1 MDETNTKSSPI
12 TLIIFG
18 LTQQAL
24 PQFTVVGDILRA
36 HRVRVQTW
44 FDTIQLVAQSRGPSS
59 FITFRIQPT
68 VDTPAAVSVE
78 GDSRWEINSTSKH
91 TYTFVMSDYQRCRQ
105 LWFWGQRQLS
115 IYPLFVSN
123 NNISSPAPHQV
134 SLSIQS
140 LPIADC
146 AAENKKIQGDLV
158 AMVTAILPAH
168 NDKATPTS
176 QVISPSGFLRLW
188 DGTGPSLSDEYVY
201 MFVLAPL

>member
-24 PQFTVVGDILRA
+24 PQFTVVGDIIRA

-44 FDTIQLVAQSRGPSS
+44 LDSVQLVAQSRGHSS

-68 VDTPAAVSVE
+68 IDTLATGME
-78 GDSRWEINSTSKH
+78 EEKRWEINSTSQH
-91 TYTFVMSDYQRCRQ
+91 SYTFVMSDYQRCRQ
-105 LWFWGQRQLS
+105 LWYWGQRHLAL
-115 IYPLFVSN
+115 YPLLVSN
-123 NNISSPAPHQV
+123 NNSNPTLQQQ

-140 LPIADC
+140 LPIVDY

-168 NDKATPTS
+168 KDKATPIS

-188 DGTGPSLSDEYVY
+188 DGTGPSLSDK
-201 MFVLAPL
+201 